1 MKNYSI
7 LSKVVLIFCAC
18 GIIATVINLFTG
30 IINTTIT
37 AGGSDICIMGVV
49 IAVSTITTLEQEK
62 EKGQRNKYI
71 DREIPIY
78 RIRLMNNINKLST

>member
-37 AGGSDICIMGVV
+37 AGGSAICIMGFV
-49 IAVSTITTLEQEK
+49 IAANAIITLEQEK
-62 EKGQRNKYI
+62 EKRQRNK
-71 DREIPIY
+71 
-78 RIRLMNNINKLST
+78 

>member
-18 GIIATVINLFTG
+18 GIIATAINLFTG

-37 AGGSDICIMGVV
+37 AGGSAICIMGFV
-49 IAVSTITTLEQEK
+49 IAANAIITLEQEK
-62 EKGQRNKYI
+62 EKKAKK
-71 DREIPIY
+71 EIN
-78 RIRLMNNINKLST
+78 R

>member
-37 AGGSDICIMGVV
+37 AGGSSICIMGFV
-49 IAVSTITTLEQEK
+49 IAANAIITLEQEK
-62 EKGQRNKYI
+62 EKRQRNK
-71 DREIPIY
+71 
-78 RIRLMNNINKLST
+78 

>member
-7 LSKVVLIFCAC
+7 LSKVVLIFCVC

-37 AGGSDICIMGVV
+37 AGGSAICIMGFV
-49 IAVSTITTLEQEK
+49 IAVSSITTLEQKK
-62 EKGQRNKYI
+62 EKKQRK
-71 DREIPIY
+71 
-78 RIRLMNNINKLST
+78 NI

>member
-7 LSKVVLIFCAC
+7 LSKVILIFCVC

-37 AGGSDICIMGVV
+37 AGGSAICIVGFV
-49 IAVSTITTLEQEK
+49 IAVSAIITLEQEK
-62 EKGQRNKYI
+62 EKRAK
-71 DREIPIY
+71 
-78 RIRLMNNINKLST
+78 K

>member
-37 AGGSDICIMGVV
+37 AGGSAICIMGFV
-49 IAVSTITTLEQEK
+49 IAANAIITLEQEN
-62 EKGQRNKYI
+62 EKRQRNK
-71 DREIPIY
+71 
-78 RIRLMNNINKLST
+78 